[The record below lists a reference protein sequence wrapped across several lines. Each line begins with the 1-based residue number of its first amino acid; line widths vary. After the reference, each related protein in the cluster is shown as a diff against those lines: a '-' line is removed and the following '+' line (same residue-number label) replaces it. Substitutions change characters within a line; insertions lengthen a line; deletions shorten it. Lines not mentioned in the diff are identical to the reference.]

1 LVFHRFEEP
10 RPAGDVSSA
19 KYGSK
24 AELREMLRQP
34 GRHYS
39 LELKRG
45 AETISVEL
53 KTRRLL

>member
-1 LVFHRFEEP
+1 LKNLGQPETSP
-10 RPAGDVSSA
+10 RRSTAR
-19 KYGSK
+19 K

>member
-1 LVFHRFEEP
+1 
-10 RPAGDVSSA
+10 
-19 KYGSK
+19 
-24 AELREMLRQP
+24 MLRQP

-45 AETISVEL
+45 AETISVEF